1 MDNEMYE
8 WNMICYATIEKKKK
22 VNVMYTPKFSLSL
35 TLLFSFLF
43 ILLQSY
49 AGIST
54 MLTYA
59 RHSTRYTYTFFS
71 YATCEWSEI
80 FIQNKVLFCSVL
92 SFNSHISEICK
103 NASKQLAVL
112 NDWRDLTNKAN

>member
-1 MDNEMYE
+1 MDNEINK
-8 WNMICYATIEKKKK
+8 WNMICYATIEKK

-49 AGIST
+49 ADIST

-59 RHSTRYTYTFFS
+59 RQSTRYTYTFF
-71 YATCEWSEI
+71 Y
-80 FIQNKVLFCSVL
+80 
-92 SFNSHISEICK
+92 ICYLRV
-103 NASKQLAVL
+103 A
-112 NDWRDLTNKAN
+112 

>member
-8 WNMICYATIEKKKK
+8 WNMICYATIEKKK
-22 VNVMYTPKFSLSL
+22 VNVMYTPKFFLSL

-49 AGIST
+49 ADIST

-71 YATCEWSEI
+71 YATCEWPEI

-92 SFNSHISEICK
+92 LGN
-103 NASKQLAVL
+103 N
-112 NDWRDLTNKAN
+112 